1 MLAPIRSSSR
11 AFENSF
17 IKCKLHEAFR
27 ESSCTG
33 LIVSSKARWAWMFA
47 GIIYTF
53 LVIYEMSSVK
63 NICNT
68 AIHIPGELISFLS
81 CINTLQEGFSIA
93 MFPQI
98 AFMLTT
104 AFFKIQQVLDNL
116 IEK

>member
-1 MLAPIRSSSR
+1 
-11 AFENSF
+11 
-17 IKCKLHEAFR
+17 
-27 ESSCTG
+27 
-33 LIVSSKARWAWMFA
+33 
-47 GIIYTF
+47 
-53 LVIYEMSSVK
+53 MSSVK

-68 AIHIPGELISFLS
+68 AIHIPGEFISFLF

-93 MFPQI
+93 KFPQI